1 MHILMAHNILMR
13 KKEKKLEVLTRS
25 RCCCAFIA
33 FFLFTLQSRNS
44 RAAAAILNYGEIAHF
59 LFSLPLQG
67 WALSFFFFPF
77 SHATICLG
85 RRGGREKK
93 AQKKLIHN
101 READARVKRTFHKR
115 RIFTILF
122 MLSFSIHFFI
132 CRSFHSLFIRVPPT
146 ARLSPSRSL
155 DDEPNFFLYC
165 VAATFKTTTHSRSF
179 SQHREKKFIL
189 AVSSRPCAGK
199 AWKIFGLNLRK
210 SARLSADDVV
220 AFSRFFLQ
228 YFILWKLHMWLKFRF
243 IMSLSFY
250 NFIQLFS
257 IFCSCVSTF
266 LPPKNRQK
274 GERKKKPPT
283 RSRRFIISNISYIT
297 SRLWGCEGSAWIL
310 NELWAP

>member
-1 MHILMAHNILMR
+1 MPQYASVEEEEEKKRR
-13 KKEKKLEVLTRS
+13 KKK
-25 RCCCAFIA
+25 
-33 FFLFTLQSRNS
+33 
-44 RAAAAILNYGEIAHF
+44 
-59 LFSLPLQG
+59 P
-67 WALSFFFFPF
+67 
-77 SHATICLG
+77 
-85 RRGGREKK
+85 
-93 AQKKLIHN
+93 IHN

-122 MLSFSIHFFI
+122 MLSFFLHFFI

-179 SQHREKKFIL
+179 SQHREKKFFL

-199 AWKIFGLNLRK
+199 AWKIFGSNLRK

-220 AFSRFFLQ
+220 AFSRFFPSIFHLV
-228 YFILWKLHMWLKFRF
+228 KTPHELKFRF

-274 GERKKKPPT
+274 RERKKK
-283 RSRRFIISNISYIT
+283 SRPQEVDDSSLAISSYIT
-297 SRLWGCEGSAWIL
+297 SACEGVRGRLESL